1 MTPAQSPLKSTS
13 MFSALSAILSVL
25 LLTATGWFLRHRN
38 LIARERWSG
47 MEDLAYWVLFPAMI
61 LYNVGTSDFSVM
73 PVAEISIAVLG
84 TFTILAVIC
93 LALQPALKNR
103 LQISGPR
110 FTSIFQG
117 VVRWNGFIAMAIA
130 ANSFGEEGVALIAII
145 MAIMIPAANLLCVFI
160 LSVYT
165 GGLVPSPKTLAKEL
179 IKNPFIISVT
189 AGGLINVSGGY
200 IPEVIANYLTFL
212 GSAALPIAV
221 LCVGAA
227 LDLGALRRPGPA
239 LTTALLLRNMLA
251 PAIAASFALAL
262 ALDAISA
269 TIVVLVFSVPS
280 AGASFVLAKKMG
292 GDAKL
297 MAEILTLQTVA
308 AAITIPAWLLVVA
321 YLIG

>member
-1 MTPAQSPLKSTS
+1 
-13 MFSALSAILSVL
+13 MFSALSAIISVL

-38 LIARERWSG
+38 LIPRERWSG
-47 MEDLAYWVLFPAMI
+47 MEDLAYWVLFPAII
-61 LYNVGTSDFSVM
+61 LINVGTSDFSAM
-73 PVAEISIAVLG
+73 PVIEITISVLG
-84 TFTILAVIC
+84 TFSILAVLC
-93 LALQPALKNR
+93 LVLQPVLK
-103 LQISGPR
+103 QKFEISGPR

-117 VVRWNGFIAMAIA
+117 VVRWNGFVAMAIA
-130 ANSFGEEGVALIAII
+130 ANSFGDEGVALVAVI
-145 MAIMIPAANLLCVFI
+145 MAIMIPAANLLCVLI
-160 LSVYT
+160 LSIYA
-165 GGLVPSPKTLAKEL
+165 GGSAPSPKLLAREL
-179 IKNPFIISVT
+179 IKNPFIISVA
-189 AGGLINVSGGY
+189 AGGLINASGGQ

-239 LTTALLLRNMLA
+239 LTSAFLLRNVLA
-251 PAIAASFALAL
+251 PGIALSFALTL
-262 ALDAISA
+262 GLDEISA
-269 TIVVLVFSVPS
+269 TIVTLVFSVPA
-280 AGASFVLAKKMG
+280 AGASYVLAKKMG